1 MIALGAV
8 EMAAVIIL
16 AVLLSIP
23 LGLYIARVFSDR
35 KRREDRFF
43 DPIERF
49 VFRIT
54 RIDQERDMSWKRY
67 AVALLLF
74 NACGILLVYA
84 IQRLQGHLPLNP
96 QGFGAVSRSQAF
108 NTAASFVTNTNWQS
122 YAGETTMSSLTQ
134 MIAMTVQNF
143 LSAATGIAVVVALTR
158 GLRSK
163 NSSHLGNFWV
173 DVVKTTFR
181 LLLPLAIIFA
191 IFLSS
196 QGVVQDMS
204 GRQRVETLEGE
215 EQVIATGPVASQES
229 IKMLGS
235 NGGGFFN
242 ANSSHPYE
250 NPNPLT
256 NVFQVVAIL
265 LIPMALAIAFGKMVG
280 NWRQGAVVFAAMF
293 LIFIAFLGVN
303 YWSETQGNPGVAE
316 LGVRQPTAMEGKE
329 VRFGVP
335 GSSLFS
341 TSTTAVANGAVNSMH
356 DSATPIGGMVAM
368 LNIMLGEV
376 VFGGVGAGLYGMLVF
391 VILTVF
397 IIGLMV
403 GRTPEYLGK
412 KIESWEVKMSV
423 LAILIPSAVILI
435 GSSIAISTLA
445 GKSSILN
452 PGPHGLSEVLYAY
465 SSAAGNN
472 GSAFAGLQANT
483 VFYNVSLGIAI
494 LIGRYGVILPVLAI
508 AGSLARKKAAPEG
521 AGTFRTTS
529 LLFSVMLAIVT
540 LIIGAL
546 TFFPALALGPIV
558 EHLMM

>member
-8 EMAAVIIL
+8 EMAAVIVL
-16 AVLLSIP
+16 AVLFSIP

-35 KRREDRFF
+35 KRWEDRFF
-43 DPIERF
+43 DPIERLI
-49 VFRIT
+49 FRIT

-74 NACGILLVYA
+74 NALGIILVYA

-158 GLRSK
+158 GLVRK
-163 NSSHLGNFWV
+163 KSSHIGNFWI
-173 DVVKTTFR
+173 DVVKTTVR

-303 YWSETQGNPGVAE
+303 YWSETRGNPEVAE

-341 TSTTAVANGAVNSMH
+341 TSTTAVANGAVNNMH

-452 PGPHGLSEVLYAY
+452 PGPHGLSEVIYAY

-508 AGSLARKKAAPEG
+508 AGSLARKKATPEG

-529 LLFSVMLAIVT
+529 PLFSVMLAIVT